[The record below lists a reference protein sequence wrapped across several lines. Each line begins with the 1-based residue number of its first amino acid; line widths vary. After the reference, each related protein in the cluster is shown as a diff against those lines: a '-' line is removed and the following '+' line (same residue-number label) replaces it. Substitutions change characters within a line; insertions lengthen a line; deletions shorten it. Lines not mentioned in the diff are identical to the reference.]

1 MVKNLTAVVA
11 SCRWSGA
18 DNVKPRPGE
27 KRPCRGGMHAVIN
40 DRTPPSCGCGFPVA
54 AGHYC
59 TAGAVNRTA
68 AKCYGARFRSWVFV
82 LVSGSNVLNSLT
94 PTIVISP
101 CRSVLSYPVSLQ
113 YAYTHPRPM
122 FQSVQLASRDQQGA
136 AKPIGL
142 ANYTAVLG
150 WGPFPARCKRD
161 LRFH

>member
-40 DRTPPSCGCGFPVA
+40 DRAPPSCGCGFTVA
-54 AGHYC
+54 AGRYC
-59 TAGAVNRTA
+59 TAGAVSRTA

-101 CRSVLSYPVSLQ
+101 CQSVLSYPVSLQ
-113 YAYTHPRPM
+113 HAYTHPRPM
-122 FQSVQLASRDQQGA
+122 LQKCAACFPRPTRRRKTGRISKLHRRTWVGALFQRD
-136 AKPIGL
+136 
-142 ANYTAVLG
+142 ANEI
-150 WGPFPARCKRD
+150 
-161 LRFH
+161 